1 MTATEP
7 APEPLERREYE
18 TAVMVNRLG
27 DIAIYGLES
36 NYTTRRLANM
46 NLAIRGIGANIVQGD
61 SFHAH
66 AFPDLK
72 ADYVLANP
80 PFNDS
85 DWRGELLR
93 NDKRW
98 VYGTPPAGN
107 AKQEDGD
114 SDGGKG
120 RLAADGRWVCSRRLP
135 TLGGRI
141 RSAGTSGIAGSRPWA
156 SFTAPWP

>member
-1 MTATEP
+1 
-7 APEPLERREYE
+7 
-18 TAVMVNRLG
+18 
-27 DIAIYGLES
+27 
-36 NYTTRRLANM
+36 M

-61 SFHAH
+61 SFHAD

-98 VYGTPPAGN
+98 VYGTPPAGK
-107 AKQEDGD
+107 AWQEDGD
-114 SDGGKG
+114 GEQSKG
-120 RLAADGRWVCSRRLP
+120 RPAADGRPACSRRKP
-135 TLGGRI
+135 TLDGRN
-141 RSAGTSGIAGSRPWA
+141 RSAGTLGIARSLPRA
-156 SFTAPWP
+156 SFTVRWLAASRRVRAPFFTALGTLS